1 MAIKILVVEDEKRMY
16 NYLKKMLLKI
26 DASYDIT
33 GPITN
38 VAELRDTLQN
48 EEHYDLLVSDV
59 RINGGTCF
67 NAFEVVRPKMPV
79 IFVTAYDEYA
89 LKAFKSN
96 GIAYVQKP
104 VEEEE
109 LREALE
115 KAKKMLS
122 PENEIDK
129 ILAMF
134 QPPTKQYRERFLI
147 PKGDQFQIVNSF
159 AISYL
164 EVDGKGA
171 IAHLSDTSSI
181 NIPESLNEL
190 ENELDPKMFFRCSR
204 QYLINIEDIVKIE
217 STWNAKLILK
227 LRRFPDVE
235 FEVSRDRVK
244 ELKEKLNQ

>member
-1 MAIKILVVEDEKRMY
+1 MAIKILIVEDEKRMY

-129 ILAMF
+129 ILAF
-134 QPPTKQYRERFLI
+134 
-147 PKGDQFQIVNSF
+147 S
-159 AISYL
+159 
-164 EVDGKGA
+164 
-171 IAHLSDTSSI
+171 
-181 NIPESLNEL
+181 
-190 ENELDPKMFFRCSR
+190 
-204 QYLINIEDIVKIE
+204 
-217 STWNAKLILK
+217 
-227 LRRFPDVE
+227 
-235 FEVSRDRVK
+235 
-244 ELKEKLNQ
+244 

>member
-1 MAIKILVVEDEKRMY
+1 M
-16 NYLKKMLLKI
+16 KMLPRDMQLANEHSFSRKHI
-26 DASYDIT
+26 DGYI
-33 GPITN
+33 
-38 VAELRDTLQN
+38 LDTLQTK
-48 EEHYDLLVSDV
+48 EIQKAISYGVDLLEEWRKQEFYASKQRRVDQLDDLDLY
-59 RINGGTCF
+59 
-67 NAFEVVRPKMPV
+67 EL
-79 IFVTAYDEYA
+79 VT
-89 LKAFKSN
+89 KIMQ

-129 ILAMF
+129 ILAML
-134 QPPTKQYRERFLI
+134 QPPAKQYRERFLI

-171 IAHLSDTSSI
+171 IAHLSDTSSM

>member
-26 DASYDIT
+26 DPGFAVE
-33 GPITN
+33 GPITG
-38 VAELRDTLQN
+38 VAELRDVLQSG
-48 EEHYDLLVSDV
+48 EHYDLLISDV

-67 NAFEVVRPKMPV
+67 NAFEVVQPTMPV

-89 LKAFKSN
+89 LKAFKNN
-96 GIAYVQKP
+96 GVAYVQKP
-104 VEEEE
+104 VEEQE

-122 PENEIDK
+122 PQDDISK
-129 ILAMF
+129 LLAML
-134 QPPTKQYRERFLI
+134 QPPAKQYRERFLI
-147 PKGDQFQIVNSF
+147 PRGEQYQIVNSF
-159 AISYL
+159 AISHFEVEGKTTVAYL
-164 EVDGKGA
+164 DDGSKVFVQ
-171 IAHLSDTSSI
+171 
-181 NIPESLNEL
+181 ESMNEL

-204 QYLINIEDIVKIE
+204 QYIINIEDIVRID

-227 LRRFPDVE
+227 LRRYPEKD

>member
-26 DASYDIT
+26 DPTFNIE
-33 GPITN
+33 GPIAS
-38 VAELRDTLQN
+38 VVELKDILQS
-48 EEHYDLLVSDV
+48 EAHYDLLISDV

-67 NAFEVVRPKMPV
+67 NAFEVSTPTMPV

-89 LKAFKSN
+89 LKAFKNN
-96 GIAYVQKP
+96 GVAYVQKP
-104 VEEEE
+104 VEEQE

-122 PENEIDK
+122 PEDQIEK
-129 ILAMF
+129 ILTML
-134 QPPTKQYRERFLI
+134 QPTTPKYRERFLI
-147 PKGDQFQIVNSF
+147 PRGDQYQIVNSF
-159 AISYL
+159 SISYI
-164 EVDGKGA
+164 EVDGKGSV
-171 IAHLSDTSSI
+171 AHLSDTSSI

-190 ENELDPKMFFRCSR
+190 ETELDPKMFFRCSR
-204 QYLINIEDIVKIE
+204 QYLINIEDIIKIE

-227 LRRFPDVE
+227 LRRFPDVD